1 MSVRDSRPVHALILT
16 AVWAVLTLPGL
27 GSTSLWDIDEGL
39 NAEAAREM
47 YESGNYIVPTF
58 NFQPRTA
65 KPALLYWLQAAAYHR
80 LGVTEFAA
88 RLPSAL
94 AALGVVLL
102 TYNLARRMFDPLTGL
117 LAGVILIS
125 SIQVCLLAHAA
136 TPDMLLL
143 LGVMLGFN
151 AFWAGYQYDRRL
163 WLVTCAFGTAVA
175 VLAKGPVGLALPA
188 AVIGAYLLSSG
199 DVRRLWDW
207 RLAVGVVI
215 FCAIALPWY
224 VLVGS
229 ETRGAFLRGFWW
241 NENVSRFVQ
250 PLEKHSGPPFF
261 YLLVL
266 VIGLAPWCVFLFSA
280 VGNAWVESRDRT
292 APGRRPARFLL
303 LWAGVYL
310 VFFTIAATKLPNY
323 ILPTYPAFAVMTA
336 RALRR
341 WQAGELPLPWWL
353 VPAGIATLP
362 VVGIVTAAG
371 LVIAGGVLPL
381 EVLKGNAIPGLET
394 WAFIGVIPVLGGVA
408 GLLWRRTAPG
418 RALAAVSVS
427 AMAYLATTI
436 AAPVRVIDARK
447 APKELA
453 AAAGLDRPA
462 EEIRIASLDYQQP
475 SLVFYAR
482 REVKVL
488 RSPAEAIDFLQ
499 TPLPCFLVLP
509 ARLWSQIAPQAA
521 TSCRTVAKRHDLYH
535 NLDVVVVTN
544 R

>member
-1 MSVRDSRPVHALILT
+1 MSVRDSRLVHYVILT

-27 GSTSLWDIDEGL
+27 GSMSLWDIDEGL

-47 YESGNYIVPTF
+47 YESGNYIVPRF
-58 NFQPRTA
+58 NFQPRNA
-65 KPALLYWLQAAAYHR
+65 KPALLYWLQAAAYR
-80 LGVTEFAA
+80 QLGVNELAA

-117 LAGVILIS
+117 LAGAILIS

-151 AFWAGYQYDRRL
+151 AFWAGYSYDRKL
-163 WLVTCAFGTAVA
+163 WLATCAFGTAIA
-175 VLAKGPVGLALPA
+175 VLAKGPVGLVLPG
-188 AVIGAYLLSSG
+188 AVIGVFLLSRG

-207 RLAVGVVI
+207 RLAAGVAI

-241 NENVSRFVQ
+241 NENVNRFVQ
-250 PLEKHSGPPFF
+250 PLEKHYGPPYY

-266 VIGLAPWCVFLFSA
+266 VIGLAPWCVFLISA
-280 VGNAWVESRDRT
+280 AGNAWAEARDRS
-292 APGRRPARFLL
+292 APGRLANRFLL
-303 LWAGVYL
+303 AWAGMYL
-310 VFFTIAATKLPNY
+310 LFFSVAATKLPNY
-323 ILPTYPAFAVMTA
+323 ILPTYPAFALMTA

-341 WQAGELPLPWWL
+341 WQLGELPLPTWL
-353 VPAGIATLP
+353 VPAGMATLP
-362 VVGIVTAAG
+362 VVGVITVSG
-371 LVIAGGVLPL
+371 LVIAGGVFPMDI
-381 EVLKGNAIPGLET
+381 LKGNAIPGLEK
-394 WAFIGVIPVLGGVA
+394 WAFIGLIPVLGGVA
-408 GLLWRRTAPG
+408 ALLWRRRNPG
-418 RALAAVSVS
+418 RSLMAMSVS
-427 AMAYLATTI
+427 AVLYLALTI

-453 AAAGLDRPA
+453 AAAGLNQPA
-462 EEIRIASLDYQQP
+462 NEIRIASLDYQQP
-475 SLVFYAR
+475 SLVFYAQ
-482 REVKVL
+482 REVKLL
-488 RSPAEAIDFLQ
+488 RNPAEAVDFLD
-499 TPLPCFLVLP
+499 TPLPCYLVLP
-509 ARLWSQIAPQAA
+509 ARLWTQIAPVAA
-521 TSCRTVAKRHDLYH
+521 PGCRAVAKRHDLYH

>member
-1 MSVRDSRPVHALILT
+1 MSVRDSRLVHVLILA

-58 NFQPRTA
+58 NFKPRTA

-102 TYNLARRMFDPLTGL
+102 TYSLARRMFDAGTGL
-117 LAGVILIS
+117 LAGIILIS

-143 LGVMLGFN
+143 LGVMLGFH
-151 AFWAGYQYDRRL
+151 AFWVGYSYDRRL

-188 AVIGAYLLSSG
+188 AVIGLFLVSRG

-207 RLAVGVVI
+207 RLAAGVAV

-241 NENVSRFVQ
+241 NENVNRFVQ
-250 PLEKHSGPPFF
+250 PLEKHYGPPYF

-266 VIGLAPWCVFLFSA
+266 VVGLAPWCVFLFSA
-280 VGNAWVESRDRT
+280 VGNAWVEARNRT
-292 APGRRPARFLL
+292 EPERLPARFLL
-303 LWAGVYL
+303 IWAGVYL

-341 WQAGELPLPWWL
+341 WQLGELPLPRWL

-362 VVGIVTAAG
+362 VVGLVTAAG
-371 LVIAGGVLPL
+371 LVVAGGVLPFAF
-381 EVLKGNAIPGLET
+381 LKGNAIPGLET

-408 GLLWRRTAPG
+408 GLLWRHSHPT
-418 RALAAVSVS
+418 RALVALSLSAV
-427 AMAYLATTI
+427 AYLATTI

-453 AAAGLDRPA
+453 AAAGLNRPTD
-462 EEIRIASLDYQQP
+462 EMRIASLDYQQP

-482 REVKVL
+482 REVRLL
-488 RSPAEAIDFLQ
+488 RSPSEALDFLE

-509 ARLWSQIAPQAA
+509 ARLWTQIAPAA
-521 TSCRTVAKRHDLYH
+521 GPGCRTVAMRHDLYH